1 MNMNYKDLGYIC
13 QLMYDSFNIPVFY
26 INEQK
31 QLVFE
36 FDVSF
41 KHNPLYSSKELM
53 LKNLYDQNK
62 PYDFPVFQTTEY
74 MERFCGIEIYVQKE
88 YRGRVIVGPT
98 INSVFTEEMV
108 TPILSEALGK
118 MRLGK
123 EVEMR
128 LRDYFQSLPVIPN
141 LKFIQLSMHLYYMIY
156 QEKLDIAGIIQNNKS
171 NETITLTTEDPS
183 ISISNRR
190 QDMSFH
196 HDLTYEKRILQFIK
210 EGRKEEFINHFK
222 LENQDNQVGILAK
235 KSQLRN
241 KKNLAITVI
250 TLGTR
255 AAMEGGLQEE
265 TAYTLSDLYIQNI
278 EELNDSASVE
288 HYMVEA
294 LSDFADRVRKNRQSK
309 YSKPINHCINYIFNH
324 LYEDLSIVTLAEL
337 NKMHPNY
344 LSSLFKKEVGVSL
357 AEYIQRSKIDEA
369 KSLLTF
375 SDYSILKI
383 SSLLNYNDQSH
394 FTKTFKK
401 FTGITPKQYKNQ
413 TFSSK

>member
-1 MNMNYKDLGYIC
+1 MNYKDLGYIC
-13 QLMYDSFNIPVFY
+13 QLMYDSFHIPVFF
-26 INEQK
+26 INEK
-31 QLVFE
+31 KKLVFE

-53 LKNLYDQNK
+53 LGQLYDQNE
-62 PYDFPVFQTTEY
+62 PYEFPVFQTTEY
-74 MERFCGIEIYVQKE
+74 MERFCGVRLYHQNE
-88 YRGRVIVGPT
+88 YRGTVIVGPT
-98 INSVFTEEMV
+98 INSVFTEEMLA
-108 TPILSEALGK
+108 PILSEALGK
-118 MRLGK
+118 MRIEK
-123 EVEMR
+123 EGEMI
-128 LRDYFQSLPVIPN
+128 LRDYFQSLPVISN

-156 QEKLDIAGIIQNNKS
+156 QQKSDIAGIIQNNKS
-171 NETITLTTEDPS
+171 NENVSLTTEDPS
-183 ISISNRR
+183 ISISIRR

-196 HDLTYEKRILQFIK
+196 HDLTYEKRILQYIK
-210 EGRKEEFINHFK
+210 EGRKEEFLKSYN
-222 LENQDNQVGILAK
+222 LENQDNQFGILAK

-241 KKNLAITVI
+241 KKNFAITAI

-294 LSDFADRVRKNRQSK
+294 LSDFADRVRKNRQTK

-324 LYEDLSIVTLAEL
+324 LYEHITIINLAEL
-337 NKMHPNY
+337 NNMHPNY

-357 AEYIQRSKIDEA
+357 PEYIQRSKIDEA

-413 TFSSK
+413 TFSNK

>member
-1 MNMNYKDLGYIC
+1 MNYKDLGYIC
-13 QLMYDSFNIPVFY
+13 QLMYDSFHIPVFF

-31 QLVFE
+31 KLVFE

-53 LKNLYDQNK
+53 LGQLYDQNE
-62 PYDFPVFQTTEY
+62 PYGFPVFQTTEY
-74 MERFCGIEIYVQKE
+74 LERFCGIRIYDQNE
-88 YRGRVIVGPT
+88 YRGKVIVGPT
-98 INSVFTEEMV
+98 INSVFTEEML

-118 MRLGK
+118 MRIEK
-123 EVEMR
+123 EGEMI
-128 LRDYFQSLPVIPN
+128 LRDYFQSLPVISH

-156 QEKLDIAGIIQNNKS
+156 QQKLDIPSIIQNNKAYES
-171 NETITLTTEDPS
+171 ITLTTEDPS

-196 HDLTYEKRILQFIK
+196 HDLTYEKKILQYIK
-210 EGRKEEFINHFK
+210 EGRKEEYIKHWK
-222 LENQDNQVGILAK
+222 LTNEDNQYGILAK

-294 LSDFADRVRKNRQSK
+294 LSDFADRVRKNRQTK

-324 LYEDLSIVTLAEL
+324 LYEHLTIGNLAEL
-337 NKMHPNY
+337 NNMHPNY

-357 AEYIQRSKIDEA
+357 PEYVQRSKIDEA

-375 SDYSILKI
+375 SDYSISKI

-413 TFSSK
+413 TLSNK

>member
-1 MNMNYKDLGYIC
+1 
-13 QLMYDSFNIPVFY
+13 VF
-26 INEQK
+26 
-31 QLVFE
+31 
-36 FDVSF
+36 S
-41 KHNPLYSSKELM
+41 
-53 LKNLYDQNK
+53 
-62 PYDFPVFQTTEY
+62 
-74 MERFCGIEIYVQKE
+74 
-88 YRGRVIVGPT
+88 
-98 INSVFTEEMV
+98 EEML

-171 NETITLTTEDPS
+171 NENITLTTEDPS

-324 LYEDLSIVTLAEL
+324 LYEPTTIVNLAEL
-337 NKMHPNY
+337 NNMHPNY

-357 AEYIQRSKIDEA
+357 PEYIQRSKIDEA

-413 TFSSK
+413 TLSNK

>member
-1 MNMNYKDLGYIC
+1 MNMNYNDLSYIC
-13 QLMYDSFNIPVFY
+13 QLIYDSFHIPVFF
-26 INEQK
+26 INEK
-31 QLVFE
+31 KELVFE
-36 FDVSF
+36 YNASF
-41 KHNPLYSSKELM
+41 RHNPLYPSKEQM
-53 LKNLYDQNK
+53 LVQLFNKNE
-62 PYDFPVFQTTEY
+62 PFEFPVFQTTEY
-74 MERFCGIEIYVQKE
+74 LERFCGIRICDKNEF
-88 YRGRVIVGPT
+88 RGNVIVGPT
-98 INSVFTEEMV
+98 INSVFTDEML

-118 MRLGK
+118 MGIGK
-123 EVEMR
+123 EEELI
-128 LRDYFQSLPVIPN
+128 LRDYFQSLPVISN

-156 QEKLDIAGIIQNNKS
+156 QKKLDIAGIIENNKT
-171 NETITLTTEDPS
+171 NESISLTTEDPS

-196 HDLTYEKRILQFIK
+196 HDLTFEKRILQYIK
-210 EGRKEEFINHFK
+210 EGRKEEFIKHWK
-222 LENQDNQVGILAK
+222 LTNEDNQYGILAK

-278 EELNDSASVE
+278 EELNDSTSVE
-288 HYMVEA
+288 HYMIEA
-294 LSDFADRVRKNRQSK
+294 ISDFADRVRKNRQTK
-309 YSKPINHCINYIFNH
+309 YSKPINHCLNYIYNH
-324 LYEDLSIVTLAEL
+324 LYEDLSIVKLAEL

-394 FTKTFKK
+394 FTKAFKK

-413 TFSSK
+413 SLSIK